1 MARDILIVDD
11 EADIRD
17 LVSGVLQDE
26 GFETR
31 VAIDS
36 VSALAALN
44 SRPPALVVLDI
55 WLEGSD
61 LDGMQLLDV
70 LVADHSEI
78 PVVMISGHGNIETAV
93 AAIKRGAYDFIEKP
107 FKADRLLLVARR
119 AMEAGRLRRENADL
133 RQRAGHE
140 SELIGSSQAIN
151 AMRLALEKV
160 APTGS
165 RVLITGPAGSGKE
178 VAARLLHMRSRR
190 SEGPFVVLNAARM
203 APERMESE
211 LFGVEE
217 GADGHDTG
225 RRIGTFEE
233 GHGGTL
239 FIDEVADMPLVTQG
253 KILRVLQEQTFTRL
267 GGTEPVHVDVRVV
280 SASSRDLTAEIAAGR
295 FREDLYH
302 RLNVVPIR
310 VPALHERREDIPVL
324 ARHFMHHMAQSIGLP
339 QREICDDAMAVLQAK
354 DWPGNVR
361 ELRNMIERLLIMAP
375 GKEDSAIRADMLPPE
390 ITAASAAALRQ
401 AGNGEIM
408 AMPLREAREQFEREY
423 LLAQINRFGGNISR
437 TASFV
442 GMERSALH
450 RKIKALGVNPNE
462 RGANERRAN
471 ERGPTDRGQGPAA

>member
-1 MARDILIVDD
+1 
-11 EADIRD
+11 
-17 LVSGVLQDE
+17 
-26 GFETR
+26 
-31 VAIDS
+31 
-36 VSALAALN
+36 
-44 SRPPALVVLDI
+44 
-55 WLEGSD
+55 
-61 LDGMQLLDV
+61 
-70 LVADHSEI
+70 
-78 PVVMISGHGNIETAV
+78 
-93 AAIKRGAYDFIEKP
+93 
-107 FKADRLLLVARR
+107 
-119 AMEAGRLRRENADL
+119 
-133 RQRAGHE
+133 
-140 SELIGSSQAIN
+140 
-151 AMRLALEKV
+151 
-160 APTGS
+160 
-165 RVLITGPAGSGKE
+165 
-178 VAARLLHMRSRR
+178 
-190 SEGPFVVLNAARM
+190 
-203 APERMESE
+203 MESE

-280 SASSRDLTAEIAAGR
+280 SASSRDLNAEIAAGR